1 MRRDP
6 AQDDGF
12 TLVEVLVVL
21 MLLGVVSTMIMSITI
36 GATRAAVRQEDATRT
51 LNQSKVAM
59 ERMTRDIRGAD
70 SLAVAGH
77 DRIAMVATHD
87 GVRRQVSYAV
97 NLSSKDIE
105 RTEVATNLATNVVT
119 TTSRKIVGGL
129 ALGRSET
136 VFGFLRGDG
145 VKVKDAAADG
155 SFLLTP
161 DQLKTVA
168 SVRVTVSVARAS
180 GKPPIQLKQVI
191 SIRNLEG

>member
-1 MRRDP
+1 
-6 AQDDGF
+6 
-12 TLVEVLVVL
+12 
-21 MLLGVVSTMIMSITI
+21 
-36 GATRAAVRQEDATRT
+36 
-51 LNQSKVAM
+51 
-59 ERMTRDIRGAD
+59 
-70 SLAVAGH
+70 
-77 DRIAMVATHD
+77 MVATHD